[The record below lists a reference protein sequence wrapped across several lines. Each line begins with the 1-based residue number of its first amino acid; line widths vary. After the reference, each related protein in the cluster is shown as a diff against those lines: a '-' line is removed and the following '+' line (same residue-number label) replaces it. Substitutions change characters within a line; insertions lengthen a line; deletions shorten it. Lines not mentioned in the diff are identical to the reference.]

1 MKYDSWLDTTDH
13 IDNVRTL
20 LREIEGNLYKRSRA
34 HDQSK
39 LQSPEKEMF
48 DEFTPKLRAL
58 TYGSP
63 EYRQALVDMGPALQH
78 HYMENSHHP
87 EHFKP
92 VTEETDV
99 EIGEI
104 NAYLEDLN
112 KSDPAYGWL
121 ESYRDELESRVNRM
135 SLLDVL
141 EMLADWKAAGMRHA
155 DGDFAK
161 SLEINQARFKIS
173 DQLQNVLINTA
184 QELLWISSPG

>member
-1 MKYDSWLDTTDH
+1 MSYDSTDDTKQH
-13 IDNVRTL
+13 IENVQTFL
-20 LREIEGNLYKRSRA
+20 GEIQGNIAARSLM
-34 HDQSK
+34 HDRSK

-48 DEFTPKLRAL
+48 DEFTPKLREL

-63 EYRQALVDMGPALQH
+63 EYKQALLDMGPALEH
-78 HYMENSHHP
+78 HYACNSHHP
-87 EHFKP
+87 EYFQP

-112 KSDPAYGWL
+112 KSDPVYGWL
-121 ESYRDELESRVNRM
+121 ESYRNELESRVNRM

-155 DGDFAK
+155 DGDFSK

-184 QELLWISSPG
+184 QELGWI